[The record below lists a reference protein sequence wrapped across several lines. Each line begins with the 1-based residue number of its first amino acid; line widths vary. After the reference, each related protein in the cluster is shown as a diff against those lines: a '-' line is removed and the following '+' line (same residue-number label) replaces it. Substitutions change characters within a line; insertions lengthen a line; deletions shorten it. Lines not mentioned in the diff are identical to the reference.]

1 MKLSCN
7 RMQDQFQLLHVL
19 IELDKRDDCVFF
31 NQINMDIYSGMLSIL
46 FSDSPTLPSISLN
59 AIGMLFFKKSPYINI
74 FEFENLH
81 ISTFLE

>member
-1 MKLSCN
+1 MKLSCK
-7 RMQDQFQLLHVL
+7 RMQDLFQLLHNVTVF
-19 IELDKRDDCVFF
+19 DKRLTCVFF

-59 AIGMLFFKKSPYINI
+59 AIGMLFFKKSQYINI
-74 FEFENLH
+74 YEFENLH